1 MQFENSLFLIA
12 LASLIPVIIL
22 YLIKPKPR
30 EIKIPS
36 LMFIMYTEKK
46 EKKYHSILRKLIAEP
61 LLLIQLFALAA
72 LSIALAGP
80 YIYAAAAGFDH
91 TVIVLDASAS
101 MQAKDVKPSRFAQA
115 IDLAKQYTQGRVSI
129 ILAMNTPVLIFER
142 GGARDANLVL
152 DQLQPSATS
161 ANLGDAILLAKGLI
175 GKERGRIVVISDFAG
190 WEGLS
195 PLIAEKIIASKNIEV
210 EYVQVASDTNPKNV
224 GIISTKF
231 KDSELSFV
239 VKNFAAEEKRVTI
252 YVYLNDRFQSSDK
265 RIIPAYS
272 SDFFTLTNITQ
283 KGGVLKINLEVEG
296 EDDLPI
302 DNILYISIPQVKNR
316 RVLVISENITS
327 PLHIAISVLPN
338 TKLINATPPVLPK
351 FDQDLVVLSN
361 VKQNSLLPGTLADL
375 KSYVE
380 GGGNLVVLA
389 TQDLPKLGINELLP
403 VEIIGLSNNSS
414 SIVVD
419 LENEF
424 SRDIDFGWVNN
435 YFNARAKNNSIVI
448 ASALRDGTPIV
459 AYWVKGLG
467 RVIYLGTNCA
477 FGDVISGDFYL
488 KTNYPVF
495 WLQLIDWVSA
505 TPNLMD
511 FNFKTGEILPFSS
524 EQIVTFESQAGAKT
538 IETKNLLLNEVG
550 IYSIG
555 DRKISA
561 NLLDEHESNLSPSEF
576 SSEAAAL
583 LKKTELSG
591 EKQIEKLNLKPYVL
605 CFVLAL
611 VILELIYLKHRGEL

>member
-1 MQFENSLFLIA
+1 MQFENSLLLIA

-22 YLIKPKPR
+22 YLMKPKPK
-30 EIKIPS
+30 EVKIPS

-46 EKKYHSILRKLIAEP
+46 EKRYHSILKKLIAEP
-61 LLLIQLFALAA
+61 LLLIQLLALAA
-72 LSIALAGP
+72 LSIALSGP
-80 YIYAAAAGFDH
+80 YIFAAAADFDH

-101 MQAKDVKPSRFAQA
+101 MQARDVAPNRFSQA
-115 IDLAKQYTQGRVSI
+115 VSLAKQYTQGRVSI
-129 ILAMNTPVLIFER
+129 IMAMNAPVLVFER

-152 DQLQPSATS
+152 DQLHPSATS
-161 ANLGDAILLAKGLI
+161 ANLGDAILLARGLI

-210 EYVQVASDTNPKNV
+210 EYVQVARNSSTKNI

-231 KDSELSFV
+231 KDDEFSFV
-239 VKNFAAEEKRVTI
+239 VKNFMAEKQRVTVN
-252 YVYLNDRFQSSDK
+252 VYLNDHFQSSDT
-265 RIIPAYS
+265 RTIPAFT

-283 KGGVLKINLEVEG
+283 REGILKITLQP
-296 EDDLPI
+296 EDDFPL
-302 DNILYISIPQVKNR
+302 DNTIYISLPKVKAR
-316 RVLVISENITS
+316 SVLVISENKTS
-327 PLHIAISVLPN
+327 PLHVAMEVMPN
-338 TKLINATPPVLPK
+338 TKLYSATPPILPK

-361 VKQNSLLPGTLADL
+361 IKQNSLLPGTVADL
-375 KSYVE
+375 KTYVE
-380 GGGNLVVLA
+380 SGGNLVVLA
-389 TQDLPKLGINELLP
+389 SQDLPKIGISELLP
-403 VEIIGLSNNSS
+403 VEITGLSNNSS
-414 SIVVD
+414 KIVVD

-424 SRDIDFGWVNN
+424 SRGIDFGWVSN

-448 ASALRDGTPIV
+448 ASAVRDGTPIV

-467 RVIYLGTNCA
+467 KVIYIGTNNA
-477 FGDVISGDFYL
+477 LGDAISGDFYV
-488 KTNYPVF
+488 KASYPIF

-505 TPNLMD
+505 TYNLMD
-511 FNFKTGEILPFSS
+511 FNFKTGEILSFPT
-524 EQIVTFESQAGAKT
+524 EQVVTFESQAGAKT

-561 NLLDEHESNLSPSEF
+561 NLLDERESNLSPSEL

-583 LKKTELSG
+583 LKKPELAG
-591 EKQIEKLNLKPYVL
+591 ERKIEKLSLEPYL
-605 CFVLAL
+605 LSLAL
-611 VILELIYLKHRGEL
+611 ALIGLELVYLKRRGEL